1 MVIYSPLRWV
11 KILHPLF
18 RQLRKIKSKNMT
30 NTSKMLARGIL
41 KTTTLL
47 MATAVAFFTIQ
58 GCDKSD
64 DAPNDSAKFHALNA
78 EMRVLWSDHALW
90 TRNVIIN
97 IVDGAPGTT
106 EAVNRLLQNQV
117 DLGDAIK
124 PYYGNAAGDTLTV
137 LLKEHI
143 TLAADLLVAAKD
155 DNTSAYNTA
164 LASWYVNGDEIAA
177 FLNTANPDNWK
188 LADWK
193 TMMKTHL
200 DLTLEEA
207 TARLS
212 GDYSADVAAY
222 DKVYEELMMM
232 SDMISEGIAQQFPD
246 KF

>member
-1 MVIYSPLRWV
+1 MS
-11 KILHPLF
+11 
-18 RQLRKIKSKNMT
+18 
-30 NTSKMLARGIL
+30 NTSKLLAHGFL

-47 MATAVAFFTIQ
+47 MVMALFIMQ
-58 GCDKSD
+58 GCDKD
-64 DAPNDSAKFHALNA
+64 KDAPLESEKFQTLNA

-124 PYYGNAAGDTLTV
+124 PYYDNAAGDALTV

-155 DNTSAYNTA
+155 DNTSAYNAA
-164 LASWYVNGDEIAA
+164 LASWYLNGDEIAA

-193 TMMKTHL
+193 SMMKTHL

-232 SDMISEGIAQQFPD
+232 SDMISEGIALQFPD